1 MNVLKAI
8 GIFFIVIIITGV
20 LTFIG
25 YFFNYTDTVANRVIT
40 KNSFQYQEGMAQR
53 AAILKANI
61 AAISIIDVLRR
72 AELNVEIA
80 KDPSNEDL
88 RNQRKILQAQLTA
101 ITINQ

>member
-61 AAISIIDVLRR
+61 A
-72 AELNVEIA
+72 ELNVEIA

>member
-53 AAILKANI
+53 TAILKANI
-61 AAISIIDVLRR
+61 